1 MEEGEPVS
9 RVIRR
14 DGEYSGTKPGG
25 CGCGWPMVLKGAE
38 EIARYLRVYYGTAY
52 KMLNAGRI
60 PAMKDGKGR
69 WMTTRTILDK
79 WILAGSAILREERE
93 AKEPAIGRRE
103 AGQEYQ

>member
-38 EIARYLRVYYGTAY
+38 EIARYLRIYLGTAY

-60 PAMKDGKGR
+60 PARKDGKGR
-69 WMTTRTILDK
+69 WITTRTILDR
-79 WILAGSAILREERE
+79 WIECHAMLR
-93 AKEPAIGRRE
+93 KEQEDRKTVIGRSK